1 MLLCREDLPGAV
13 LRLQRERESVL
24 ELGGSY
30 HAQFELALF
39 ADLRKGDD
47 AIDKSIGTALQAK
60 FTETPVKP

>member
-24 ELGGSY
+24 ELGGN
-30 HAQFELALF
+30 AQFELALF